1 MASGICSLRQG
12 LERADY
18 LRLFAFIDRSNI
30 GNARI
35 DGLAEDLHLTGNKFN
50 IALVVFYVPYII
62 IDVPSNWIVKWV
74 GAGIYL
80 PAIMIA
86 WGLVSTFLGFTKSF
100 AGLIVAR
107 CFLGLFEGC
116 LLPGIIVYLAMFYER
131 HDMLWRIGLFYCA
144 APLSGAFGGLLATG
158 LAQISAGGYD
168 SWPWIFF
175 IEGAITVVFG
185 VVAIFYLPN
194 TPARSTFLTEEEK
207 RVALHRMQSDSHGAS
222 TDKDVDHEKFS
233 WHWVKVAIFAP
244 NTLFCALA
252 WFFLLVPLYV
262 CASTFEKMSV
272 LTRCTELLAVP
283 TDHHS
288 RAWLQLH
295 QGSSVHSATEC
306 GCFRV
311 RANHSLLL

>member
-1 MASGICSLRQG
+1 MAFGELHLGILQRH
-12 LERADY
+12 AIANHK
-18 LRLFAFIDRSNI
+18 RLFAFIDRSNI

-35 DGLAEDLHLTGNKFN
+35 DGLAEDLKLVGNKFN
-50 IALVVFYVPYII
+50 IALVVFYVPYIL

-100 AGLIVAR
+100 AGLVAAR
-107 CFLGLFEGC
+107 CLLGLFEGC

-158 LAQISAGGYD
+158 LAQISVGGYD

-175 IEGAITVVFG
+175 VEGAITVVFG
-185 VVAIFYLPN
+185 IVAIFFLPN
-194 TPARSTFLTEEEK
+194 TPARSKFLTEVEM
-207 RVALHRMQSDSHGAS
+207 RIALHRMQTDSHGAT
-222 TDKDVDHEKFS
+222 TDKDVEQEKFS
-233 WHWVKVAIFAP
+233 WHWVRAAILAP

-262 CASTFEKMSV
+262 RAFLSEASGYTDKIS
-272 LTRCTELLAVP
+272 EL
-283 TDHHS
+283 
-288 RAWLQLH
+288 Q
-295 QGSSVHSATEC
+295 
-306 GCFRV
+306 
-311 RANHSLLL
+311 SLPPYHNS